1 MDKENTSTA
10 KDDIYSIVE
19 HFNVGINF
27 PTNFFSHNFTYTDAI
42 KILREHNLTGKPV
55 VQLTNGVTYE
65 RPLMLEFLDECE
77 RKLEQLQKLKLY
89 LQKALEDMHI
99 ADMCDVCA
107 TRISESPL
115 QCDDCDNCFKWRY
128 KDAVES
134 LLKEDFND

>member
-10 KDDIYSIVE
+10 KDDIHSIVE
-19 HFNVGINF
+19 HFNANTNF
-27 PTNFFSHNFTYTDAI
+27 PTNSSNSNFTYTEVI

-55 VQLTNGVTYE
+55 AQLTNGATYE

-89 LQKALEDMHI
+89 LQKAVEDMHI
-99 ADMCDVCA
+99 ADMCDVCIA
-107 TRISESPL
+107 LR
-115 QCDDCDNCFKWRY
+115 CDDCDNCFKWRY
-128 KDAVES
+128 KDVVES